1 MKKSTGWNLNS
12 VQILVV
18 RHKPKQTIQ
27 KFLYQLQKKKIQ
39 TCLQY
44 ILQNV
49 LNMKKVFGQ
58 GIKKTSSS
66 AGILNRLLF
75 GRPGPGI

>member
-1 MKKSTGWNLNS
+1 MKKAQDGTWTVYRYWSLDTS
-12 VQILVV
+12 PSKRFKSFYISY
-18 RHKPKQTIQ
+18 K
-27 KFLYQLQKKKIQ
+27 KKKIQ

>member
-1 MKKSTGWNLNS
+1 MELEQCTDIG
-12 VQILVV
+12 
-18 RHKPKQTIQ
+18 RQTQAQANDSKVFISAT
-27 KFLYQLQKKKIQ
+27 KKKKIQ